1 MRGRLKPW
9 SCDSSSDSLS
19 GLQVDKRSRR
29 ARRRFGPH
37 YPVRDLSYVT
47 AQGGRTRRHKY
58 LRELRSFAGPIAVAI
73 GLQAL
78 IYAAIVTRSGRSD
91 WVNILWAVGTLACVP
106 VLSAAILSAFRRHE
120 APVVA
125 ASIVSIGLF
134 SVAVSVLSALR
145 IPVSYLALFWCLPL
159 ALMVMVYA
167 NFRFHRTLGART
179 VLAPFARAADVV
191 RELGDVPIL
200 PGPNADLAGIEIV
213 LIDPHEHHNE
223 AWSAF
228 LANCYLCGIEI
239 MPWTRYLEVRHGRLD
254 IASFDITHLNYSPS
268 QLLYARLKRGFDII
282 AVIISFPLTLFIA
295 ALVALFLYFLDGNPL
310 IFVQIR
316 RGFGGHRFRM
326 YKFRTMYKG
335 TGGGST
341 NIGDTRIMP
350 GCRLIRRLRFDEL
363 PQLFNI
369 LRGDMSLIGPRPVAE
384 YVARTSERAEPKY
397 RLRSLVLPGITG
409 WAQVTSG
416 YAATTDEELE
426 KLSYDLYYIKHLS
439 FDLDLLVLFKTVRT
453 VLFGA
458 GAR

>member
-1 MRGRLKPW
+1 M
-9 SCDSSSDSLS
+9 
-19 GLQVDKRSRR
+19 
-29 ARRRFGPH
+29 
-37 YPVRDLSYVT
+37 
-47 AQGGRTRRHKY
+47 
-58 LRELRSFAGPIAVAI
+58 RELRSFVGPIAVTI

-78 IYAAIVTRSGRSD
+78 IYVVITTRSGRND
-91 WVNILWAVGTLACVP
+91 WDNILGAIGALTCVP

-145 IPVSYLALFWCLPL
+145 VPVSYLALLWCLPVVL
-159 ALMVMVYA
+159 AIIVYA
-167 NFRFHRTLGART
+167 NIRFHRRLSARI
-179 VLAPFARAADVV
+179 VLAPFGRAADVV
-191 RELGDVPIL
+191 HELDEIPIL
-200 PGPNADLAGIEIV
+200 SGPNADLGDAEIV
-213 LIDPHEHHNE
+213 LIDPHEHHSGP
-223 AWSAF
+223 WSTF
-228 LANCYLCGIEI
+228 LANCYFGGVEI
-239 MPWTRYLEVRHGRLD
+239 MPWTRYLEVRRGRLD
-254 IASFDITHLNYSPS
+254 ITSFDITHLNYSPS
-268 QLLYARLKRGFDII
+268 QLLYARLKRGLDILG
-282 AVIISFPLTLFIA
+282 VIVTLPITLPMA
-295 ALVALFLYFLDGNPL
+295 ALVALFLFLLDGNPV

-335 TGGGST
+335 SSGGST
-341 NIGDTRIMP
+341 SLGDTRIMP
-350 GCRLIRRLRFDEL
+350 GCRLIRKLRFDEL

-384 YVARTSERAEPKY
+384 YVARTSEQAEPKY
-397 RLRSLVLPGITG
+397 TLRSLVLPGITG

-416 YAATTDEELE
+416 YAATTDEELQ

-453 VLFGA
+453 VLLGA